1 MSLKQNC
8 VRIFISYARKD
19 LRHREALEAHL
30 GALQKG
36 KKEGIFWHDGLI
48 EPGKDWERSISE
60 ALKQSDI
67 VIALVTSNF
76 FKSNYC
82 VDEELAAALVREK
95 KGECDLVPVLAE
107 PCDYPAHW
115 IGKLQ
120 MLPGSRAVTEYALRA
135 KGWKIVAEGIRNKVE
150 SLMENR
156 PALQT
161 LGSREEIVHS
171 GLRPLDES
179 EKRTGCQEFENVS
192 AFWRARPQLDTM
204 GFATVQAT
212 LSRFA
217 PLVMGPPGAKRRL
230 HKEFR
235 QALETNRAL
244 GKRKSLTIDACM
256 SVSSG
261 QMVVRET
268 LEGKPKLLLGLY
280 SSIVRNSIPVFVKRE
295 YYERVVEPLFNQ
307 YPDTESFEARVT
319 GRVFRL
325 DNSFIRRF
333 LVRQHL
339 DKILLKKNVDDLCEN
354 AFALEVGD
362 EETGISARLEP
373 THCLDGDIWLAIRKP
388 DGSDRF
394 MTSFLDITN
403 AQERDEEFQF
413 LKELAD
419 RAGAKVFVRYD
430 QIPSLEDFS
439 TE

>member
-1 MSLKQNC
+1 M
-8 VRIFISYARKD
+8 
-19 LRHREALEAHL
+19 
-30 GALQKG
+30 
-36 KKEGIFWHDGLI
+36 
-48 EPGKDWERSISE
+48 
-60 ALKQSDI
+60 
-67 VIALVTSNF
+67 IALVTSSF
-76 FKSNYC
+76 FHSEYC
-82 VDEELAAALVREK
+82 LEEVDIAREREK
-95 KGECDLVPVLAE
+95 AGRCDLVPVLADS
-107 PCDYPAHW
+107 CDYAAHW
-115 IGKLQ
+115 IGRLQ
-120 MLPGSRAVTEYALRA
+120 LLPGGRSIAEYRPHS
-135 KGWKIVAEGIRNKVE
+135 KGWKIVAKAIRTKVE

-235 QALETNRAL
+235 QAIEMDRAF

-295 YYERVVEPLFNQ
+295 YYERVVGRLFKESGDMQ
-307 YPDTESFEARVT
+307 SFEARVT

-339 DKILLKKNVDDLCEN
+339 DKILVKENVDDLCDN

-362 EETGISARLEP
+362 EETGISARSEP

-394 MTSFLDITN
+394 MTSFLDVTN
-403 AQERDEEFQF
+403 GQERDEEFQF
-413 LKELAD
+413 LINLAAH
-419 RAGAKVFVRYD
+419 AGAKVFVRYD
-430 QIPSLEDFS
+430 QIRSLEDFS
-439 TE
+439 AAKSAQ